1 MSDWIGLIFLVLLIV
16 GALVGL
22 KALSKP
28 RTRTSEEFERN
39 AAEGT
44 TAMGASFNALQELM
58 NPEAAKAKEVITQ
71 MKEGRYQ
78 KKKREGKSGG
88 EAAEVEAGDGG
99 QETVR
104 QETEDRR
111 SETGSLTE

>member
-1 MSDWIGLIFLVLLIV
+1 MSDWIGLIFFVLLIV
-16 GALVGL
+16 GALIGL

-28 RTRTSEEFERN
+28 RTRTTEEFERN

-44 TAMGASFNALQELM
+44 TAIGASMNALQELM

-78 KKKREGKSGG
+78 KKKREGKAGGDAETGG
-88 EAAEVEAGDGG
+88 E
-99 QETVR
+99 
-104 QETEDRR
+104 ETEDAG
-111 SETGSLTE
+111 SE